1 MLRFVLYHYPRN
13 NACIFRLSISTPKIP
28 HNKFLS
34 FSMLDF
40 APLYS
45 GVIMGFSNTV
55 ANLTGILA
63 PLTTGL
69 LLDAGNSL
77 EQWRVAFWISAAIYV
92 SGWVA
97 FQVQS
102 GSKIFA
108 PHFDISHRFRDIR
121 QEAAFTIGSRI
132 LPDFRHGC
140 VTRLGGPQTELEG
153 QGLGIGRSG
162 RFKQ

>member
-1 MLRFVLYHYPRN
+1 
-13 NACIFRLSISTPKIP
+13 
-28 HNKFLS
+28 
-34 FSMLDF
+34 MLDF

-69 LLDAGNSL
+69 LLDAGNTL

-108 PHFDISHRFRDIR
+108 PHFDISHACIGFGISIR
-121 QEAAFTIGSRI
+121 
-132 LPDFRHGC
+132 
-140 VTRLGGPQTELEG
+140 
-153 QGLGIGRSG
+153 
-162 RFKQ
+162 KQLSP

>member
-1 MLRFVLYHYPRN
+1 
-13 NACIFRLSISTPKIP
+13 
-28 HNKFLS
+28 
-34 FSMLDF
+34 MLDF

-55 ANLTGILA
+55 ANFTGILA

-69 LLDAGNSL
+69 LLDAGNTL

-102 GSKIFA
+102 GSNIFA
-108 PHFDISHRFRDIR
+108 PHFDISHA
-121 QEAAFTIGSRI
+121 Q
-132 LPDFRHGC
+132 
-140 VTRLGGPQTELEG
+140 V
-153 QGLGIGRSG
+153 SG
-162 RFKQ
+162 